1 MEDRDVEQGCSR
13 DNMVTHPSLAAEIMM
28 FKCRGAQHRMIRDCH
43 YLQHEYLSG
52 RLVDVKLGLVRPVG
66 VDALSGQ
73 EVDDVLRSV
82 LVAIR
87 GRHLDKHQ

>member
-1 MEDRDVEQGCSR
+1 
-13 DNMVTHPSLAAEIMM
+13 
-28 FKCRGAQHRMIRDCH
+28 MIRDEH
-43 YLQHEYLSG
+43 YLQHEYLSS
-52 RLVDVKLGLVRPVG
+52 RLVDVKLRLVGSVG

-87 GRHLDKHQ
+87 GRHLDKHQKLQPVGLLLI

>member
-1 MEDRDVEQGCSR
+1 
-13 DNMVTHPSLAAEIMM
+13 
-28 FKCRGAQHRMIRDCH
+28 MIRDQH

-52 RLVDVKLGLVRPVG
+52 RLVDVKLRLVGPVG
-66 VDALSGQ
+66 VDALPGQ

-87 GRHLDKHQ
+87 GRHLDKNH

>member
-1 MEDRDVEQGCSR
+1 
-13 DNMVTHPSLAAEIMM
+13 
-28 FKCRGAQHRMIRDCH
+28 MIWDEH
-43 YLQHEYLSG
+43 YLQYKYLSS
-52 RLVDVKLGLVRPVG
+52 RLVDVKLRLVGSVG

-87 GRHLDKHQ
+87 GCHLGQTSLVTAGWPLGHLTRSQASVNIICIIFGEIIKDNER